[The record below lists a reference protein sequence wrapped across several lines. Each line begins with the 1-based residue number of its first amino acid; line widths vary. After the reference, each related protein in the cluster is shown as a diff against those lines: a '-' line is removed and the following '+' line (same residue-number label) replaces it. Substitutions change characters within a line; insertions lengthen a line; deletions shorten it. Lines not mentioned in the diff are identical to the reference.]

1 MDTILIVDDNHAI
14 CQALGL
20 MLELNDYRV
29 LTCHSPEDALGL
41 LATQDVDLVIQDMNF
56 TRDTTSGEEG
66 KQLFY
71 ALRERQGDLPIIL
84 MTAWTQLETAVEL
97 VKAGAADYM
106 GKPWDDAKVLNSI
119 TNLIALYKLS
129 RANHRLER
137 VNHQRQVAIADA
149 DLCGIV
155 FGSGAMQRCIDL
167 ALQLARSDVSV
178 LITGPNGAG
187 KDKLA
192 DILHANSPLKN
203 KPFIK
208 VNVGALPMDLLEA
221 ELFGA
226 EAGAF
231 TGATKARIGRF
242 EAADG
247 GTLFLDEIGNLPLSG
262 QVKLLRVLQTGEFE
276 RLGSHKTQKVK
287 VRVISATN
295 ADLAQDIAEGRFRED
310 LFYRL
315 NVIELALS
323 PLNQRTDDILPLV
336 QHFIGSNFS
345 LSKPALQALLHHRW
359 PGNVR
364 ELENACKRAVLL
376 AQSHVLTEADFGLA
390 PVVSTTRSAT
400 SHVSAASEPRRFDQ
414 RQSDPRIFEQRQ
426 SNSQPAY
433 ASDSI
438 PANATFSDGSDRGQ
452 APSANEVIEVSR
464 EDIEAALKQ
473 HHGVI
478 ARVAKAL
485 GLSRQALYRRMDK
498 FGLDKS

>member
-29 LTCHSPEDALGL
+29 LICHSPEDALGL
-41 LATQDVDLVIQDMNF
+41 LTTQDVDLVIQDMNF

-66 KQLFY
+66 RQLFY

-106 GKPWDDAKVLNSI
+106 GKPWDDAKLLNSI

-315 NVIELALS
+315 NVIELALP

-336 QHFIGSNFS
+336 QHFIGSDFS
-345 LSKPALQALLHHRW
+345 LSKPALQALLQHRW

-376 AQSHVLTEADFGLA
+376 AQSHVLTEADFGLVTVA
-390 PVVSTTRSAT
+390 SVIKSA
-400 SHVSAASEPRRFDQ
+400 SSVSAVSELRLSGL
-414 RQSDPRIFEQRQ
+414 RQSDPLPVY
-426 SNSQPAY
+426 SPA
-433 ASDSI
+433 SI
-438 PANATFSDGSDRGQ
+438 PVNTAFYHESVRAQVSD
-452 APSANEVIEVSR
+452 ANEAIDVSR

>member
-14 CQALGL
+14 CQALAL
-20 MLELNDYRV
+20 MLEINGYRV
-29 LTCHSPEDALGL
+29 LTCHTPEDALEL
-41 LATQDVDLVIQDMNF
+41 VSAQEIELVIQDMNF
-56 TRDTTSGEEG
+56 SRDTTSGEEG
-66 KQLFY
+66 RQLFY
-71 ALRERQGDLPIIL
+71 DLRERQADLPIIL

-106 GKPWDDAKVLNSI
+106 GKPWDDAKLLNTI
-119 TNLIALYKLS
+119 ANLISLHKLS
-129 RANHRLER
+129 RTNHKLER
-137 VNHQRQVAIADA
+137 VNQQRQMAIADA

-192 DILHANSPLKN
+192 DIIHANSPLKN

-208 VNVGALPMDLLEA
+208 VNVGALPVELLEA

-276 RLGSHKTQKVK
+276 RLGSHKTIKVK

-315 NVIELALS
+315 NVIELALA

-336 QHFIGSNFS
+336 KHFVGNGFS
-345 LSKPALQALLHHRW
+345 LTKPAQQALLQHRW

-376 AQSHVLTEADFGLA
+376 AQSPLLTEADFGLMRVKSA
-390 PVVSTTRSAT
+390 PDMPVFQPESVVLPASAMLAKSGMNGT
-400 SHVSAASEPRRFDQ
+400 DENHA
-414 RQSDPRIFEQRQ
+414 
-426 SNSQPAY
+426 
-433 ASDSI
+433 DSM
-438 PANATFSDGSDRGQ
+438 D
-452 APSANEVIEVSR
+452 VSR
-464 EDIEAALKQ
+464 EEIEAALKL
-473 HHGVI
+473 HKGVI

-498 FGLDKS
+498 FGLEK